1 MVYTLIDND
10 IRYHSDQNVVDSR
23 GAAAVDFFYLSIEGN
38 WNDSFSAS
46 HPCLRSDKG
55 IAWHADASSVVCTL
69 IDNGK
74 LASQIAT
81 LPQIEIIFSPWEL
94 GVRRNSQFIKLC
106 QMIKNLSFLASQIAT
121 LPQIEII
128 FSPWELGVRR
138 NSQFIKLCQMF
149 KNLSFL
155 ASLGKQ
161 VHFITLLFHRS
172 MAIYHFYFYNF
183 LFFISVE
190 ILKWISEQGNC

>member
-55 IAWHADASSVVCTL
+55 IAWHADASSFVCTL

-74 LASQIAT
+74 LTNQIAT
-81 LPQIEIIFSPWEL
+81 LLQIVIIFFSLRIRGEEKLAFHQIVLNDWEL
-94 GVRRNSQFIKLC
+94 VIFSILGKASSFHHFVVAQIDGH
-106 QMIKNLSFLASQIAT
+106 ISFL
-121 LPQIEII
+121 
-128 FSPWELGVRR
+128 
-138 NSQFIKLCQMF
+138 
-149 KNLSFL
+149 FL
-155 ASLGKQ
+155 
-161 VHFITLLFHRS
+161 
-172 MAIYHFYFYNF
+172 
-183 LFFISVE
+183 
-190 ILKWISEQGNC
+190 

>member
-81 LPQIEIIFSPWEL
+81 LPQIEIIFFPLRIRGEEKLAIHQIVSNDQEL
-94 GVRRNSQFIKLC
+94 V
-106 QMIKNLSFLASQIAT
+106 
-121 LPQIEII
+121 I
-128 FSPWELGVRR
+128 FSQ
-138 NSQFIKLCQMF
+138 SDCD
-149 KNLSFL
+149 
-155 ASLGKQ
+155 
-161 VHFITLLFHRS
+161 IT
-172 MAIYHFYFYNF
+172 ANWDNF
-183 LFFISVE
+183 FPPE
-190 ILKWISEQGNC
+190 N

>member
-10 IRYHSDQNVVDSR
+10 IRYYSDQNVVDSR

-69 IDNGK
+69 IDNSK
-74 LASQIAT
+74 LTNQIAT

-94 GVRRNSQFIKLC
+94 GVRTNSQFSKLC
-106 QMIKNLSFLASQIAT
+106 QMIKNLSFLASS
-121 LPQIEII
+121 E
-128 FSPWELGVRR
+128 
-138 NSQFIKLCQMF
+138 
-149 KNLSFL
+149 
-155 ASLGKQ
+155 KQ

-190 ILKWISEQGNC
+190 ILKWISEQGNCKN